1 MEMLFYSLEHG
12 QFSSHPLEDFRV
24 IMIILEGFWWCCCS
38 LRHATFLRITIV
50 RSNVG
55 KIPGSLTLQ
64 RKGWKKWQPSVKNK
78 PLTSIISYILRK
90 WEEDKDC
97 CTSFWKI
104 RSKTKKSF
112 SSICKLAKCNK
123 KLLLSSLTPA
133 KSFSKIENESYC
145 ITVCQKGSVN
155 ITLWICMYMKL

>member
-1 MEMLFYSLEHG
+1 MERIVWMTRHWFQTFAKWKQVLKISTYGDWRNCNNVLRLNCNFSFYTILARKVKEIEQKIMEMLFYSLEHG

-90 WEEDKDC
+90 
-97 CTSFWKI
+97 
-104 RSKTKKSF
+104 
-112 SSICKLAKCNK
+112 
-123 KLLLSSLTPA
+123 
-133 KSFSKIENESYC
+133 
-145 ITVCQKGSVN
+145 
-155 ITLWICMYMKL
+155 